1 MKKLLKGGRVVDPAN
16 GIDGVHDVLIDGD
29 RIARVGRDLPV
40 DGATV
45 VEIPAGFVVC
55 PGFIDMHV
63 HLREPG
69 QEHKETVATGTASAV
84 AGGFTAVACMPN
96 TVAGQ
101 RQRERHVAD
110 PGEGARRPD
119 LARVYPIGAVSK
131 GSKGELLAD
140 IAELKQAGCVA
151 ITDDGHPVATALLL
165 RRALE
170 YAGMFGMPVI
180 EHCEDQSLKGDGV
193 AHEGFHAAS
202 LGLRGIPGAAE
213 ALGAERGI
221 LLSELTGSAFHVA
234 HMSARASL
242 RAVRKG
248 KENGVRVTCEV
259 APHHFTLTDEALAA
273 PIPYDT
279 NTKMNPP
286 LREAADRDAMLAGI
300 ADGTVD
306 AIATDH
312 APHHYDEK
320 NVEFD
325 RAPFGIVGLETAVS
339 LSLDR
344 LVHAGLIRLPRLVE
358 LMSINPARIL
368 RVPGGVAVGGR
379 AGGHHDP
386 GARSPR
392 ARAGRATAVAVEE
405 HAVRRLGAPRRRRSH
420 GRRRAYAV
428 RQSRRIRW
436 DMTDGKHS
444 NRSRAGDR
452 CPGDPRDDQGARRI
466 RAAHP

>member
-1 MKKLLKGGRVVDPAN
+1 MSVIVKGGRVVDPASGRDGEFDLLIEGDRVARIGRSLPAN
-16 GIDGVHDVLIDGD
+16 GARVIELPGSWIVAPGLID
-29 RIARVGRDLPV
+29 I
-40 DGATV
+40 
-45 VEIPAGFVVC
+45 
-55 PGFIDMHV
+55 HV

-69 QEHKETVATGTASAV
+69 QEHKETVATGVASAV

-96 TVAGQ
+96 TTPVNDNAN
-101 RQRERHVAD
+101 VTSLI
-110 PGEGARRPD
+110 
-119 LARVYPIGAVSK
+119 LAKATEANLAHVYPIGAVSK

-151 ITDDGHPVATALLL
+151 ITDDGHPVSTALLM

-180 EHCEDQSLKGDGV
+180 EHCEDPTLKGDGV
-193 AHEGFHAAS
+193 AHEGFHASS

-213 ALGAERGI
+213 ALGVERGV

-234 HMSARASL
+234 HMSARASI

-248 KENGVRVTCEV
+248 KEAGVRVTCEV
-259 APHHFTLTDEALAA
+259 APHHFTLTDEALTS

-300 ADGTVD
+300 VDGTVD
-306 AIATDH
+306 VIATDH

-320 NVEFD
+320 KVEFD

-358 LMSINPARIL
+358 LLSTAPARIL
-368 RVPGGVAVGGR
+368 RVAGGTLSPGSPADITVLAPDLKVRIRASQMRSRSKNTPFDGWELRGGVAATIIQGR
-379 AGGHHDP
+379 TVYVNPEMGSG
-386 GARSPR
+386 
-392 ARAGRATAVAVEE
+392 V
-405 HAVRRLGAPRRRRSH
+405 
-420 GRRRAYAV
+420 
-428 RQSRRIRW
+428 I
-436 DMTDGKHS
+436 
-444 NRSRAGDR
+444 
-452 CPGDPRDDQGARRI
+452 
-466 RAAHP
+466 

>member
-1 MKKLLKGGRVVDPAN
+1 MKRLLRGGRVVDPAN
-16 GIDGVHDVLIDGD
+16 GIDGVRDVLIDGD
-29 RIARVGRDLPV
+29 RIARVGADLPV

-45 VEIPAGFVVC
+45 VEIPDGFIVC

-69 QEHKETVATGTASAV
+69 QEHKETVATGTAAAI

-96 TVAGQ
+96 TNPVNDDANVTTYILDKAK
-101 RQRERHVAD
+101 EAN
-110 PGEGARRPD
+110 
-119 LARVYPIGAVSK
+119 LARVYPIGAVSR

-140 IAELKQAGCVA
+140 IGDLRKAGCVA
-151 ITDDGHPVATALLL
+151 ITDDGHPTRTAILL

-180 EHCEDQSLKGDGV
+180 EHCEDPTLKGDGV

-202 LGLRGIPGAAE
+202 LGLRGIPGACE
-213 ALGAERGI
+213 ALGVERGV
-221 LLSELTGSAFHVA
+221 LLSELTGSRFHVA

-248 KENGVRVTCEV
+248 KDAGVRVTCEV
-259 APHHFTLTDEALAA
+259 APHHFTLTDEALGT

-286 LREAADRDAMLAGI
+286 LRETADRDAMLGGI

-320 NVEFD
+320 KVEFD
-325 RAPFGIVGLETAVS
+325 HAPFGITGLETAVS

-344 LVHAGLIRLPRLVE
+344 LLHAGVIRLPRLVE
-358 LMSINPARIL
+358 LLSMNPARIL
-368 RVPGGVAVGGR
+368 GVQGGSLAPGERADITVIAPDLKVRVLAAKMRSRSKNTPFDGWELRGAVAATVVGGR
-379 AGGHHDP
+379 TLFTNADAGL
-386 GARSPR
+386 AN
-392 ARAGRATAVAVEE
+392 
-405 HAVRRLGAPRRRRSH
+405 L
-420 GRRRAYAV
+420 
-428 RQSRRIRW
+428 
-436 DMTDGKHS
+436 
-444 NRSRAGDR
+444 
-452 CPGDPRDDQGARRI
+452 
-466 RAAHP
+466 